1 MIIKIKELN
10 IKLLEIVLF
19 DISSDDLL
27 VCDLINI
34 MVGDI
39 LPPYLLLVDLMELK
53 WMKVL

>member
-39 LPPYLLLVDLMELK
+39 LPAYLLLVDLMELK